1 MTLSPYYTHGDGRES
16 AFTVTP
22 PKIKFGPG
30 SLREVGHDAKALG
43 MSRVAL
49 YTDKTVAQL
58 ECVSTVKQAL
68 SDANIDVAVF
78 DEVEVEPTDKS
89 FKAGIEFAKSG
100 NFDGFFSVGG
110 GSSMD
115 TAKAADLYTT
125 HPPHEFLDYVN
136 APIGNAKPVPGPL
149 KPHIACPTTFGTA
162 SECTAVAIFDL
173 LEMEVKTG
181 ISNAHLRPSL
191 GVLDPDTL
199 ASLPG
204 PVIAANGFDVF
215 THACESYTAVPYTSR
230 DKPAD
235 PTARPVYQGANPYS
249 DLSTL
254 EAIRLI
260 GANLVEAVKQPGATE
275 FREKLMFAGMLAGI
289 GFGNSGVH
297 IPHAMAYAVAG
308 LVRDYYPQGWKSNH
322 PMVPHGTSVIVNAPA
337 AFRFTGP
344 ACPERHFTAAEA
356 MGADTAGADIA
367 DGGNLLADRIV
378 DMMRETDLPNGI
390 SGVGYSEED
399 IPNLVKGT
407 LPQQRLLV
415 MSPAQVGEAE
425 LTQLFKDAM
434 RYWWSP

>member
-1 MTLSPYYTHGDGRES
+1 MTLSPYYSHGEGRES
-16 AFTVTP
+16 AFTVNP
-22 PKIKFGPG
+22 PRIKFGPG

-49 YTDKTVAQL
+49 YTDKTVARL
-58 ECVSTVKQAL
+58 DSVATVKAAL
-68 SDANIDVAVF
+68 TAAGIDVAVF

-89 FKAGIEFAKSG
+89 FKAGIEFARAG
-100 NFDGFFSVGG
+100 AFDGFFSVGG

-115 TAKAADLYTT
+115 TAKAANLYTT
-125 HPPHEFLDYVN
+125 YPPADFLDYVN
-136 APIGNAKPVPGPL
+136 APIGKALPVPGPL

-162 SECTAVAIFDL
+162 SECTAVEIFDL
-173 LEMEVKTG
+173 LEMAVKTG
-181 ISNAHLRPSL
+181 ISNAQLRPAL

-199 ASLPG
+199 ATLPG
-204 PVIAANGFDVF
+204 EVIAANGFDVF
-215 THACESYTAVPYTSR
+215 THACESYTAIPYTSR
-230 DKPAD
+230 ARPDD
-235 PTARPVYQGANPYS
+235 PSARPVYQGANPYS

-260 GANLVEAVKQPGATE
+260 GGNLVEAVRQPGASQ

-308 LVRDYYPQGWKSNH
+308 LVRDYYPRGWESNH

-356 MGADTAGADIA
+356 MGADVRGAEA
-367 DGGNLLADRIV
+367 AEGGDLLADRIIE
-378 DMMRETDLPNGI
+378 MMKETGLPNGI
-390 SGVGYSEED
+390 AGVGYGEED

-415 MSPAQVGEAE
+415 MSPAPVGEAE

-434 RYWWSP
+434 RYW